1 MKSPDLLSAL
11 QRINPLDLNDSM
23 TFPPAPPSAQ
33 TYVHKMT
40 NDQITIKFDIHGPN
54 RKNHL
59 YCGDFSCYFIF
70 KPKACTR
77 VIWSHQCLSYMYTV
91 YVHGI

>member
-23 TFPPAPPSAQ
+23 TFPPAPPSGQ

-59 YCGDFSCYFIF
+59 YFGNFSCSFL
-70 KPKACTR
+70 
-77 VIWSHQCLSYMYTV
+77 HQRPAHELSGLISV
-91 YVHGI
+91 